1 MVGRYS
7 GYGLKVLIS
16 EAKKDFGQEQ
26 VGLVVGWSHVRAKTE
41 ISRDFQLQSKEE
53 RKSLLSS
60 NSLLVSQEQRSIPHQ
75 RE

>member
-16 EAKKDFGQEQ
+16 EAKKDFGKEQ

-60 NSLLVSQEQRSIPHQ
+60 NSLLVLSH
-75 RE
+75 